1 LFKGYLPWIYINDT
15 DIIPAN
21 GWWNS
26 VPALDNG
33 EMMWGI
39 YAVYHV
45 LDKSANVHRAANNME
60 MYTKLSDLANRYKAW
75 WDLMAKVRTF
85 EYLFSEEFLRKIF
98 PKKNFLPVHAVLY
111 MRDR

>member
-1 LFKGYLPWIYINDT
+1 LILHEFFLTNVDVGYLPWIYINDT
-15 DIIPAN
+15 DIIPAD

-45 LDKSANVHRAANNME
+45 LDKSANNYRTQNNVE
-60 MYTKLSDLANRYKAW
+60 MYQKLSALAGRYKNW
-75 WDLMAKVRTF
+75 WDLMAKVSVVF
-85 EYLFSEEFLRKIF
+85 KLSNIS
-98 PKKNFLPVHAVLY
+98 
-111 MRDR
+111 